1 VDYSEHASDSRRE
14 PRNTTFVYLFRLNLD
29 FMSCKIVDTKI
40 FKGQYRKMIVD
51 VKSCRRFALHI
62 FGNAKELQVMQV
74 DDEQSKLQIEKAV
87 VMDAHLIYWPVLKL
101 IGEFFCWIYFWLLQL
116 F

>member
-1 VDYSEHASDSRRE
+1 
-14 PRNTTFVYLFRLNLD
+14 
-29 FMSCKIVDTKI
+29 
-40 FKGQYRKMIVD
+40 
-51 VKSCRRFALHI
+51 
-62 FGNAKELQVMQV
+62 VMQV